1 MSEEDNGVFFFRMRL
16 GLDYEQHHK
25 ELNSLSHSR
34 VCRSGFDGFK
44 LLMKCSLL
52 GDLFDS

>member
-1 MSEEDNGVFFFRMRL
+1 MRL
-16 GLDYEQHHK
+16 GKDYEQHQK

-34 VCRSGFDGFK
+34 ICRSGFDGFK